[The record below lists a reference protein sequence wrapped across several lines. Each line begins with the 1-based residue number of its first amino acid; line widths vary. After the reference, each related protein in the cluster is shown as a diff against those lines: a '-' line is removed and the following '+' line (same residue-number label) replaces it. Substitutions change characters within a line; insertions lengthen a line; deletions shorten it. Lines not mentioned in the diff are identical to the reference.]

1 ATSCEQKSDRRRQ
14 QQQWR
19 SSPSSLFFRESP
31 TESHST
37 LPPGRRPPPDVRTG
51 ELVLSE
57 HHRDHRSR
65 REDDGA
71 PTDGRVAG
79 AGDPSCRCWDG
90 TVRPP
95 TLLRPGRIPADL
107 RHPDHSAPHPGES
120 ELSLVPLL
128 QITRLI
134 SPNHRLF
141 LCFQFFKKK
150 SAKDDNIYSDLAAK
164 HDNYDQLTRRDVERG
179 SGGRGRRAPNDD
191 TYTSLN
197 KPSEDTYRSIQTKD
211 RRRNKN
217 EQVYEGLNAAT
228 KDTYDKLQM
237 QPLPPA
243 R

>member
-1 ATSCEQKSDRRRQ
+1 MGTHTCSQNAGMGLYDPRLCYVLDGFLLIYAILITA
-14 QQQWR
+14 
-19 SSPSSLFFRESP
+19 LHIREK
-31 TESHST
+31 
-37 LPPGRRPPPDVRTG
+37 
-51 ELVLSE
+51 
-57 HHRDHRSR
+57 
-65 REDDGA
+65 
-71 PTDGRVAG
+71 
-79 AGDPSCRCWDG
+79 
-90 TVRPP
+90 
-95 TLLRPGRIPADL
+95 
-107 RHPDHSAPHPGES
+107 
-120 ELSLVPLL
+120 
-128 QITRLI
+128 
-134 SPNHRLF
+134 
-141 LCFQFFKKK
+141 FFKKK